1 MANISSKELTAL
13 DEQLNHEQM
22 LIKKF
27 NSYAN
32 DTSDAALRTK
42 YQQMASRHQ
51 AHFNSLLTY
60 LQ

>member
-1 MANISSKELTAL
+1 MANITSKELTAI
-13 DEQLNHEQM
+13 DEQLNYEQT

-27 NSYAN
+27 NAYAN
-32 DTSDAALRTK
+32 ETKDTALRTK

-51 AHFNSLLTY
+51 SHFNSLLTF